1 VISTRRGTSVTYEL
15 AASDVAELMRAARR
29 FLTEVLAG
37 QGQLLAELTGS

>member
-1 VISTRRGTSVTYEL
+1 MG
-15 AASDVAELMRAARR
+15 AARR